1 MWAVIDIGSNT
12 IRLVIYTLEDGKPRS
27 MLNKKYAAGLAGYI
41 DQSNCISQQGINIL
55 LEVLS
60 DISVILSHI
69 KTECVLPFG
78 TAALR
83 NSANGLDAAAL
94 IKERCGL
101 DVRILSGKEEAM
113 FDYYGALENGIGE
126 SGLLVDVGG
135 GSTELTFFKDKQVLS
150 AVSIPVGSLN
160 LYQKWV
166 DRLLPTKK
174 EAKRIKEDVR
184 SFLQNLNLP
193 QGELIT
199 QPIYSVGGTAR
210 AALKLMKECFNLEGE
225 GFSRSQLKRF
235 LANIEDGRREM
246 LSSIIRSAPDR
257 IHTIVPGLLIFQTV
271 AKYFGSENF
280 VTISYGVREG
290 YLMHCLS
297 ERGNNCE

>member
-1 MWAVIDIGSNT
+1 MCIRDSTNT
-12 IRLVIYTLEDGKPRS
+12 PGKA
-27 MLNKKYAAGLAGYI
+27 LQYALQLGEL
-41 DQSNCISQQGINIL
+41 
-55 LEVLS
+55 
-60 DISVILSHI
+60 
-69 KTECVLPFG
+69 
-78 TAALR
+78 
-83 NSANGLDAAAL
+83 
-94 IKERCGL
+94 
-101 DVRILSGKEEAM
+101 
-113 FDYYGALENGIGE
+113 NGIKIE
-126 SGLLVDVGG
+126 NMVIQHRELMACLLYT
-135 GSTELTFFKDKQVLS
+135 S
-150 AVSIPVGSLN
+150 GSLN

-210 AALKLMKECFNLEGE
+210 AALKLMKECFNLDGE

-280 VTISYGVREG
+280 VTISYGVRAVSYTHLAG
-290 YLMHCLS
+290 S
-297 ERGNNCE
+297 